1 MKRRTL
7 SSIILFLVL
16 LGLLVSVS
24 QPVAAQEPQPTPSDN
39 EVNRVAKDMYCPVCE
54 NIPLDV
60 CPTQACHEW
69 RELIRLR
76 LSEGWTDQEIRDYF
90 VLHYGDRVL
99 SEPPRRGWNWM
110 VYILPWVFLGVG
122 AVVLWRVMKSMR
134 PSQVASEEPP
144 EPMVDPD
151 SEDDPYLRQIEEELR
166 KKE

>member
-7 SSIILFLVL
+7 SSVILFLVL

-134 PSQVASEEPP
+134 PSQVASEEPA